1 MEVVFVDTVAWIA
14 LLDESDFLHD
24 QARRILD
31 ELENKKRR
39 LVTTEFILL
48 ELGDGFSAVGKR
60 EQALKFI
67 EVLRELDILRVIPVS
82 QDLLGKGWELYARR
96 SDKNWQVTDCI
107 SFIVMKEENIATAF
121 TADKHFEQAGFI
133 KLM

>member
-1 MEVVFVDTVAWIA
+1 MEAVFVDTVAWIA

-96 SDKNWQVTDCI
+96 PDKNWQVTDCI